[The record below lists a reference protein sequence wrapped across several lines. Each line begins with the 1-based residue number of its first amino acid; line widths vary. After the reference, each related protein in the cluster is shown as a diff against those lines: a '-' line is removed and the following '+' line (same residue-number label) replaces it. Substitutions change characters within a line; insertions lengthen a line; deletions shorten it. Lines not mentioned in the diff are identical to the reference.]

1 MATLQVVLDVAS
13 DSQLNGFKLT
23 RERIA
28 LKPVSFQMCGPVS
41 DTVGPAH
48 ASGKLAYVR
57 VATFNKQT
65 TESAKAAFRQL
76 KADGASRY
84 ALPGKLQ
91 KAVACLEPFVLMLL
105 LLMTQYLTDE
115 LFNCSLYSGCLRLIL
130 DSCPLLNGD
139 SPMHSLLESRL
150 CISSFHVS
158 ITICSRC

>member
-1 MATLQVVLDVAS
+1 MAS
-13 DSQLNGFKLT
+13 DAKSSVFKLT

-41 DTVGPAH
+41 DMVGPAD

-84 ALPGKLQ
+84 ALPGKT
-91 KAVACLEPFVLMLL
+91 AE
-105 LLMTQYLTDE
+105 
-115 LFNCSLYSGCLRLIL
+115 
-130 DSCPLLNGD
+130 
-139 SPMHSLLESRL
+139 
-150 CISSFHVS
+150 
-158 ITICSRC
+158 RCCFLATLHIGAPPPDDAIFD